1 MLYRP
6 RLDATQPQLLC
17 LRSAVSD
24 VTSTILPRPAML
36 PAQAAPPQTLPLR
49 SVCPARVQRHPLA
62 IAAQISALSADRRD
76 FESPATSQRSRSTSS
91 QTPSSSPDRSLQVAE
106 NATSSANDRLHAE
119 RRRCARPRCCGS
131 PVRRDPGHR
140 EPHSVAWIVA
150 IVDMAVE
157 AGTTVV
163 PGTSSDEHP
172 PVEPVRPIV
181 AVGRAAIRS
190 IVVIAIGARRRN
202 SDTDRNLG
210 WCRSRSSKKH
220 GAH

>member
-1 MLYRP
+1 VSASNAFVFYVILSFNHRKCSGDCSARIPIFEYFHDCLPLQATRCSTARALT
-6 RLDATQPQLLC
+6 RLSPSCSVCA

-131 PVRRDPGHR
+131 PVRRGPGHR
-140 EPHSVAWIVA
+140 GPHSL
-150 IVDMAVE
+150 
-157 AGTTVV
+157 G
-163 PGTSSDEHP
+163 SD
-172 PVEPVRPIV
+172 
-181 AVGRAAIRS
+181 
-190 IVVIAIGARRRN
+190 
-202 SDTDRNLG
+202 
-210 WCRSRSSKKH
+210 
-220 GAH
+220 